1 MKLLMNLR
9 NNLKNQDKMII
20 LLVMLAFLSGC
31 GPNDI
36 TGASVFDQDEVG
48 TPIGIFA
55 DANSTEC
62 GTVNSNLTLTSDV
75 TNRSTCFTINASNL
89 VLDCAG
95 YNITYDTSGSKNKY
109 GITTSPARYENITI
123 KNCVI
128 TDGSFVDNDSAMD
141 IPGMIIN
148 STIHNNTI
156 INHGDDY
163 GIKVNAGLYVNI
175 SNNNITANGSGAFL
189 ESFNQS
195 IIRNNIFSST
205 VTQGAALV
213 FQELSNNVNITRN
226 TLINNDTNET
236 LSFAVLF
243 NTAGYNVHFLE
254 NNITSYGN
262 KTQGIHLAGG
272 SYQIIVENNT
282 ISTHGLYSPGIMLG
296 DED

>member
-128 TDGSFVDNDSAMD
+128 T
-141 IPGMIIN
+141 
-148 STIHNNTI
+148 
-156 INHGDDY
+156 
-163 GIKVNAGLYVNI
+163 
-175 SNNNITANGSGAFL
+175 
-189 ESFNQS
+189 
-195 IIRNNIFSST
+195 
-205 VTQGAALV
+205 
-213 FQELSNNVNITRN
+213 
-226 TLINNDTNET
+226 
-236 LSFAVLF
+236 
-243 NTAGYNVHFLE
+243 
-254 NNITSYGN
+254 
-262 KTQGIHLAGG
+262 
-272 SYQIIVENNT
+272 
-282 ISTHGLYSPGIMLG
+282 
-296 DED
+296 